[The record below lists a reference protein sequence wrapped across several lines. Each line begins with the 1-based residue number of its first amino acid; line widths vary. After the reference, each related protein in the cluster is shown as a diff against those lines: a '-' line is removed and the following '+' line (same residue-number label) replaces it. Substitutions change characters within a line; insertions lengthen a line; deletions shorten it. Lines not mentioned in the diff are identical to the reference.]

1 MSDLFNA
8 QQPPEIEVGRA
19 LDNAA
24 QELVRLAKLSDAQ
37 IGRIDAYGKTHGVSF
52 LEAAVAIR
60 AVKREYLMTALS
72 RQYNYPI
79 IQDGGELVRLS
90 HELVVGHEPFGAAA
104 EVVRSIRTSI
114 VSSAVAQ
121 GLRSFVIVGPRE
133 EQGASFIAGNLAVA
147 FAQMSVN
154 TLLVDANLRDPR
166 IAGMFGLDPNREGL
180 SDVLLRMQLEDL
192 PIVSDVLP
200 GLSVLSS
207 GGVPPNPQEL
217 LFGGDFIALTAKF
230 AREYGIVIY
239 DSPSAM
245 DYSDAYVIASRVG
258 SSIIVGRKNSA
269 RFDDLKKVS
278 EKLREHQSTVVGAI
292 MNNF

>member
-1 MSDLFNA
+1 MSDVLNT
-8 QQPPEIEVGRA
+8 QQPPEIAGAHA

-24 QELVRLAKLSDAQ
+24 QDLVRLAKLSDVQ
-37 IGRIDAYGKTHGVSF
+37 INQIYAYGKSQGISF
-52 LEAAVAIR
+52 LEAAVATG
-60 AVKREYLMTALS
+60 AVTREYLMTALS

-79 IQDGGELVRLS
+79 IQDGGVLAGLS
-90 HELVVGHEPFGAAA
+90 RELVVGHEPFGTAA
-104 EVVRSIRTSI
+104 ETLRSIRTSI

-121 GLRSFVIVGPRE
+121 GLRSFVIVGPRD
-133 EQGASFIAGNLAVA
+133 EQGVSFIAGNLAVA

-180 SDVLLRMQLEDL
+180 SDVLLRMQQDNL
-192 PIVSDVLP
+192 PIITDVLP
-200 GLSVLSS
+200 GLSVLPS

-217 LFGGDFIALTAKF
+217 LFGGDFMALTTKF
-230 AREYGIVIY
+230 SRDYGIIIY

-258 SSIIVGRKNSA
+258 SAIIVGRTNSA

-278 EKLREHQSTVVGAI
+278 DKLREHQCTILGAI
-292 MNNF
+292 VNDY

>member
-1 MSDLFNA
+1 MSDVHNA
-8 QQPPEIEVGRA
+8 QQPPEIEGGRL
-19 LDNAA
+19 LDSAA
-24 QELVRLAKLSDAQ
+24 QELVRIANLSDLQ
-37 IGRIDAYGKTHGVSF
+37 IDQIVAFGKSRGISF
-52 LEAAVAIR
+52 LEAAVATG

-79 IQDGGELVRLS
+79 IQDGGLLASLS
-90 HELVVGHEPFGAAA
+90 SELVVGQEPFGTAA
-104 EVVRSIRTSI
+104 EIVRSIRTSI

-133 EQGASFIAGNLAVA
+133 GQGASFIAGNLAVA

-166 IAGMFGLDPNREGL
+166 LAGMFGIDPNREGL
-180 SDVLLRMQLEDL
+180 SDVLLRMQMENL
-192 PIVSDVLP
+192 PIVADVLP
-200 GLSVLSS
+200 GLSVLPS

-217 LFGGDFIALTAKF
+217 LFGGDFMALTAKF
-230 AREYGIVIY
+230 ARDYGIVIY

-258 SSIIVGRKNSA
+258 SAIIVGRQNHA
-269 RFDDLKKVS
+269 RFDDLKKVAG
-278 EKLREHQSTVVGAI
+278 KLREHQCNIVGSI
-292 MNNF
+292 SNDF